1 MQDIQDR
8 IKELLIKNLN
18 VSESDITPEARI
30 VEDLGGDSLNLAEIT
45 MDFEETFDITIPNE
59 KVEQIKT
66 FADAVKCIQELTQDR
81 GAATPGS

>member
-81 GAATPGS
+81 NTATPGN